1 MTNAEHILAWI
12 ENDKARYDKLLSL
25 RAPARRCSS
34 SNARIVNLAACLIVE
49 DAVRVACACG
59 DMFDE
64 DVTERSV
71 YEAIG
76 LVIEWKL
83 EN

>member
-12 ENDKARYDKLLSL
+12 ESDKAHYDKLLSL
-25 RAPARRCSS
+25 RAPARRRSS
-34 SNARIVNLAACLIVE
+34 FAARSVNLAACLIVE